1 MVALWMALPRH
12 TECIL
17 FAEEALDLYLDLQD
31 PYAEGFELCCMAQWF
46 LNHGR
51 HVLAVAYAEAG
62 VVLEAPTQL
71 GSVVKPRDVRMEAVQ
86 SHQTMTAPQ
95 KVTIKAQGILYVFFP
110 SFCRYTHIYIV
121 YAYAL
126 LCHVQ
131 IHNIYIYIVGIICV
145 YVCACVHGCSQR
157 CLVFGCA
164 VTGCLGDPSKGA
176 QGECLARATCLAAP
190 LTGAWW

>member
-95 KVTIKAQGILYVFFP
+95 KVTIKAQGILYVFFRA
-110 SFCRYTHIYIV
+110 FVGTHISTLYMRMHYFVMYKYI
-121 YAYAL
+121 
-126 LCHVQ
+126 
-131 IHNIYIYIVGIICV
+131 IYIYIVGIICV